1 MKLRMFQDLKSKGK
15 NWHKEQP
22 SVLWALQTNVSR
34 TTRATPFCLVYGAEV
49 VLPPEVYLK
58 SARVA
63 HFILEDQTEARELDA
78 NLLEERH
85 NTALSN
91 VCRYQ
96 TSLKKYYNKS
106 VIQRELNI
114 GDLVLKKDIRTKDKH
129 KFSTPWKGPFII
141 VDIVA
146 PGAYVLVKVDGSM
159 LPNTWNIDQLRK
171 YYV

>member
-1 MKLRMFQDLKSKGK
+1 MFQDLKAKGK

-22 SVLWALQTNVSR
+22 SVLWTLQTNVSR
-34 TTRATPFCLVYGAEV
+34 ATRATLFSLVYGAEV
-49 VLPPEVYLK
+49 VLSPEVYLK

-63 HFILEDQTEARELDA
+63 HFILEDQAEARELDA

-96 TSLKKYYNKS
+96 TALKKYYNKS

-129 KFSTPWKGPFII
+129 KFSTPWEGPFII

-146 PGAYVLVKVDGSM
+146 PGAYVLAKVDGSM